1 MRQTDKMD
9 AVGLMHLQEIYV
21 SAPEMLLVTRH
32 LPDGQYFVKYKRTWI
47 VIRYSQ
53 RSKEEQL

>member
-21 SAPEMLLVTRH
+21 SAPEMLVVTRH
-32 LPDGQYFVKYKRTWI
+32 LPDGQYFVKYKRTSI